1 MLQTDL
7 NGLWEKCKNSKECQL
22 LLLLLVCIILYY
34 LLSRYLAST
43 KKNTLN
49 NTLLKNIMMYN
60 SSIPING
67 NGNMMSVNMSANR
80 CDNDSQKLD
89 EILFRNM
96 INLPTQDPEMLTSS
110 MVIPKN
116 MPSDEDRRR
125 TRMDVLNMFYTSFD
139 DDSITIKNRPQDL
152 YIIP

>member
-1 MLQTDL
+1 MPIII
-7 NGLWEKCKNSKECQL
+7 
-22 LLLLLVCIILYY
+22 IILYY

-60 SSIPING
+60 SSIPTNG
-67 NGNMMSVNMSANR
+67 NSNSNGNMMSVNMGANR

-110 MVIPKN
+110 MVIPKI
-116 MPSDEDRRR
+116 MPNDEDRRR

-139 DDSITIKNRPQDL
+139 DDSISIKNRPQDL
-152 YIIP
+152 FIIP